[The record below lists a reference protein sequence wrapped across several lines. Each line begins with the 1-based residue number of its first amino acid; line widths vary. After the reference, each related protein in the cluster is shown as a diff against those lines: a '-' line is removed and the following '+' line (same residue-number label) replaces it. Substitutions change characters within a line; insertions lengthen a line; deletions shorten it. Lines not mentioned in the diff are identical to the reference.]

1 MKQRL
6 NVGLKDKAKVVLK
19 NKDGE
24 VEESISTQP
33 KEKEHEDSGKIHSK
47 DKR

>member
-6 NVGLKDKAKVVLK
+6 NVGLKDGAKVVLK

-24 VEESISTQP
+24 VDKTISTQP
-33 KEKEHEDSGKIHSK
+33 KEEEHEGSRKVHGKT
-47 DKR
+47 KR